1 MRAAQGESRVSTR
14 TSLIAKTGPMRGL
27 HSGMGL
33 AAKGMVVAFVVFTV
47 LNVEFANG
55 VYTAIRGWIEASLSW
70 YYIVVV
76 MGLVLFCLIMM
87 FSRFGSIRLGDD
99 DSRPEFS
106 NFSWFAMLFSAGVGI
121 GILFFGVAEPIF
133 YFDNSGA
140 FGYPNNPHAD
150 VVGATAM
157 DLTRAVH
164 AMRVTYFHWGF
175 HGWAVYVVVGLCLA
189 YFGFRKKLPFT
200 MRSAL
205 YPIIGDRI
213 YGPIGHGVDLLAVF
227 GTIFGVATSL
237 GLGVNQMA
245 TGLNVLFGVDPGITT
260 QIILIVVI
268 SIVATFSAVSGV
280 GNGIRIISEWNI
292 WLSLVLL
299 AFFLF
304 GGPFKWLMG
313 FFVTSLGDY
322 LWNVIPMGFWT
333 AGTEKEIAWQG
344 GWTIFYWGW
353 WISWAP
359 FVGLF
364 IARISRGRTI
374 REFMVGVMFVPT
386 TIAFFWL
393 CMFGG
398 NAIYME
404 LNAAGGV
411 GTAGVIDLV
420 KAWNL
425 PAALYGTIE
434 RLTDISTLQWVM
446 SALATLLLAT
456 WFITSSDSGTLVITT
471 MLSMGDDDPPRRFR
485 IVWGLGEGFVAAVLL
500 LAGGL
505 KALQTA
511 AIAAALP
518 ISVILIFMAYGL
530 LKSLSEDSSAVAAPA
545 SEPDEAAAAPVSPG

>member
-1 MRAAQGESRVSTR
+1 MSSRAPED
-14 TSLIAKTGPMRGL
+14 LIARAGPMRGL
-27 HSGMGL
+27 HTGMGL

-55 VYTAIRGWIEASLSW
+55 VYAAIRGWIEASLSW
-70 YYIVVV
+70 YYIVIV

-150 VVGATAM
+150 VAGATSM

-205 YPIIGDRI
+205 HPIIGDRI

-260 QIILIVVI
+260 QILLIVGI
-268 SIVATFSAVSGV
+268 SIVATFSAVTGV

-322 LWNVIPMGFWT
+322 IWNVIPMGFWT

-411 GTAGVIDLV
+411 GTAGIVDLV

-434 RLTDISTLQWVM
+434 RLTDISTLRWVM

-471 MLSMGDDDPPRRFR
+471 MLSMGDDDPPQRFR

-511 AIAAALP
+511 SIAAALP
-518 ISVILIFMAYGL
+518 ISVIMVFMAYGL
-530 LKSLSEDSSAVAAPA
+530 LKSLSEDSSAVPAPA
-545 SEPDEAAAAPVSPG
+545 PEEGQGEAPA

>member
-1 MRAAQGESRVSTR
+1 MSSRAMED
-14 TSLIAKTGPMRGL
+14 LIARAGLMRGL
-27 HSGMGL
+27 HTGMGL

-55 VYTAIRGWIEASLSW
+55 IYTAIRGWIEASLSW
-70 YYIVVV
+70 YYIIIV

-150 VVGATAM
+150 VAGATSM

-245 TGLNVLFGVDPGITT
+245 TGLNVLFGVDPGIWT

-268 SIVATFSAVSGV
+268 SLIATVSAVSGV

-322 LWNVIPMGFWT
+322 IWNVIPMGFWT

-411 GTAGVIDLV
+411 GTAGIVDLV

-434 RLTDISTLQWVM
+434 RLTDFSTLQWVM

-471 MLSMGDDDPPRRFR
+471 MLSMGNDDPPQRFR
-485 IVWGLGEGFVAAVLL
+485 VVWGLGEGFVAAVLL

-511 AIAAALP
+511 SIAAALP
-518 ISVILIFMAYGL
+518 ISVIMIFMAWGL
-530 LKSLSEDSSAVAAPA
+530 LKSLSEDSSAVPASAPA
-545 SEPDEAAAAPVSPG
+545 PAQRQEEAPG

>member
-1 MRAAQGESRVSTR
+1 MSSRAMED
-14 TSLIAKTGPMRGL
+14 LIARAGLMRGL
-27 HSGMGL
+27 HTGMGL

-150 VVGATAM
+150 VAGATSM

-245 TGLNVLFGVDPGITT
+245 TGLNVLFGVDPGIWT

-268 SIVATFSAVSGV
+268 SLVATVSAVSGV

-322 LWNVIPMGFWT
+322 IWNVIPMGFWT

-411 GTAGVIDLV
+411 GTAGVVDLV

-434 RLTDISTLQWVM
+434 RLTDISTLQWIM
-446 SALATLLLAT
+446 SALATFLLAT

-471 MLSMGDDDPPRRFR
+471 MLSMGNDNPPQRFR

-511 AIAAALP
+511 SIAAALP

-530 LKSLSEDSSAVAAPA
+530 LKSLSEDSSAVPAPA
-545 SEPDEAAAAPVSPG
+545 PAREPEEAPG

>member
-1 MRAAQGESRVSTR
+1 MQ
-14 TSLIAKTGPMRGL
+14 GL

-150 VVGATAM
+150 VAGATSM

-245 TGLNVLFGVDPGITT
+245 TGLNVLFGVDPGIVT

-505 KALQTA
+505 QALQTA

>member
-1 MRAAQGESRVSTR
+1 MSSRAMED
-14 TSLIAKTGPMRGL
+14 LIARAGLMRGL
-27 HSGMGL
+27 HTGMGL

-47 LNVEFANG
+47 LNVEFANSI
-55 VYTAIRGWIEASLSW
+55 YTAIRGWIEASLSW

-150 VVGATAM
+150 VAGATSM

-205 YPIIGDRI
+205 HPIIGDRI
-213 YGPIGHGVDLLAVF
+213 YGPIGHAVDLLAVF

-245 TGLNVLFGVDPGITT
+245 TGLNVLFGVDPGLTT
-260 QIILIVVI
+260 QILLILVI

-322 LWNVIPMGFWT
+322 IWNVIPMGFWT

-411 GTAGVIDLV
+411 GTAGVVELV

-434 RLTDISTLQWVM
+434 RLTDISTLQWIM
-446 SALATLLLAT
+446 SALATFLLAT

-471 MLSMGDDDPPRRFR
+471 MLSMGNDDPPQRFR

-511 AIAAALP
+511 SIAAALP
-518 ISVILIFMAYGL
+518 ISVIMIFMAYGL

-545 SEPDEAAAAPVSPG
+545 PAQEPEEAPG

>member
-1 MRAAQGESRVSTR
+1 MPEEDIVSSGAGEDRVAQ
-14 TSLIAKTGPMRGL
+14 TGVMRGL
-27 HSGMGL
+27 HAGMGV

-47 LNVEFANG
+47 LNVELANEI
-55 VYTAIRGWIEASLSW
+55 YSAIRGWIEATLSW
-70 YYIVVV
+70 YYVVIIV
-76 MGLVLFCLIMM
+76 GLMLFCILLM

-150 VVGATAM
+150 VAGATAM
-157 DLTRAVH
+157 DMTRAVH

-175 HGWAVYVVVGLCLA
+175 HAWAVYVVVGLCLA
-189 YFGFRKKLPFT
+189 YFGFRKKLPLT
-200 MRSAL
+200 MRSSL

-213 YGPIGHGVDLLAVF
+213 YGPVGHGVDLLAVF
-227 GTIFGVATSL
+227 GTVFGVATSL
-237 GLGVNQMA
+237 GLGVSQMA
-245 TGLNVLFGVDPGITT
+245 TGLNVLFGVDSGILT
-260 QIILIVVI
+260 QVLLIAGISVI
-268 SIVATFSAVSGV
+268 ATLSAVSGV
-280 GNGIRIISEWNI
+280 GKGIRIISEWNI
-292 WLSLVLL
+292 WLSVVLL

-304 GGPFKWLMG
+304 AGPFKWLMG
-313 FFVTSLGDY
+313 FFITSLGDY
-322 LWNVIPMGFWT
+322 IWNVIPMGFWT
-333 AGTEKEIAWQG
+333 AGTDQEIAWQG

-386 TIAFFWL
+386 TIGFFWL

-398 NAIYME
+398 NAIYLE
-404 LNAAGGV
+404 LNASGGV
-411 GTAGVIDLV
+411 GTAGIVDLV
-420 KAWNL
+420 RAWDL
-425 PAALYGTIE
+425 PSALYGTIE
-434 RLTDISTLQWVM
+434 RLTDISALQWIM
-446 SALATLLLAT
+446 SALATFLLVT

-471 MLSMGDDDPPRRFR
+471 MLSMGDDHPPKRFR
-485 IVWGLGEGFVAAVLL
+485 VIWGMGEGLVAAALL

-505 KALQTA
+505 RALQTA
-511 AIAAALP
+511 SIAAALP
-518 ISVILIFMAYGL
+518 ISLVMVFMAYGL
-530 LKSLSEDSSAVAAPA
+530 FKSLNEDSSAVP
-545 SEPDEAAAAPVSPG
+545 APVSGPGAREAPA

>member
-1 MRAAQGESRVSTR
+1 MGSPDGPNGLVAT
-14 TSLIAKTGPMRGL
+14 KGPMKGL
-27 HSGMGL
+27 HAGMGI
-33 AAKGMVVAFVVFTV
+33 AAKAMIVVFVVFTV
-47 LNVEFANG
+47 LNVDFANG
-55 VYTAIRGWIEASLSW
+55 IYSAVRGWIESTLSW
-70 YYIVVV
+70 YYISAAL
-76 MGLVLFCLIMM
+76 MLLFVCFYLM
-87 FSRFGSIRLGDD
+87 FSKFGSIRLGDD
-99 DSRPEFS
+99 DSRPEFK

-133 YFDNSGA
+133 YFDNSGG

-150 VVGATAM
+150 AMGATEM
-157 DLTRAVH
+157 TMQRAVS

-175 HGWAVYVVVGLCLA
+175 HGWAIYVMVGLCLA
-189 YFGFRKKLPFT
+189 YFGFRKKLPLT

-205 YPIIGDRI
+205 YPVIGDRI
-213 YGPIGHGVDLLAVF
+213 YGPIGHAVDLLAVF
-227 GTIFGVATSL
+227 GTVFGVATSL
-237 GLGVNQMA
+237 GLGVTQMA

-260 QIILIVVI
+260 QIILIAVI
-268 SIVATFSAVSGV
+268 SVVATLSAVSGV

-292 WLSLVLL
+292 WLSIALL

-304 GGPFKWLMG
+304 AGPTKWLMG

-333 AGTEKEIAWQG
+333 AGTEANGKWQG
-344 GWTIFYWGW
+344 SWTIFYWGW

-359 FVGLF
+359 FVGMF

-374 REFMVGVMFVPT
+374 REFMIGVLFVPT

-411 GTAGVIDLV
+411 GTAGVSDIV
-420 KAWNL
+420 MAWNL
-425 PAALYGTIE
+425 PGALYGTIE
-434 RLTDISTLQWVM
+434 RLTDIGTLQWVA
-446 SALATLLLAT
+446 SALATFLLAT

-471 MLSMGDDDPPRRFR
+471 MLSMGDDNPPIRFR
-485 IVWGLGEGFVAAVLL
+485 IIWGMGEGVVAAALL

-511 AIAAALP
+511 SIAAALP
-518 ISVILIFMAYGL
+518 ISVIMMLMTYGL
-530 LKSLSEDSSAVAAPA
+530 LKSLHQDSSAVPEPGGVKTAPDGTSLA
-545 SEPDEAAAAPVSPG
+545 RELRA

>member
-1 MRAAQGESRVSTR
+1 MATNRPGAAVAE
-14 TSLIAKTGPMRGL
+14 TGLMKGL
-27 HSGMGL
+27 HSGMGF
-33 AAKGMVVAFVVFTV
+33 AAKGMVAAFVVFTV
-47 LNVEFANG
+47 LNVELANSIYKA
-55 VYTAIRGWIEASLSW
+55 VRGWIEASLAW
-70 YYIVVV
+70 YYI
-76 MGLVLFCLIMM
+76 LVAIVLVFVCLYLLC
-87 FSRFGSIRLGDD
+87 SRHGSIRLGDD
-99 DSRPEFS
+99 DARPEFS

-121 GILFFGVAEPIF
+121 GILFFGVAEPVF

-150 VVGATAM
+150 AAGMTAM
-157 DLTRAVH
+157 DTNRAVH

-175 HGWAVYVVVGLCLA
+175 HGWAIYVMIGLCLA
-189 YFGFRKKLPFT
+189 YFGFRKKLPLT
-200 MRSAL
+200 LRSAL

-227 GTIFGVATSL
+227 GTVFGVATSL
-237 GLGVNQMA
+237 GLGVTQMA
-245 TGLNVLFGVDPGITT
+245 TGMNVLFGVDPGVAT
-260 QIILIVVI
+260 QLVLIVII
-268 SIVATFSAVSGV
+268 SIVATLSAVSGV

-292 WLSLVLL
+292 WLSVVLL

-304 GGPFKWLMG
+304 FGPFKWLMG
-313 FFVTSLGDY
+313 FFVTSIGDY
-322 LWNVIPMGFWT
+322 IWNVIPMGFWT

-359 FVGLF
+359 FVGMF

-374 REFMVGVMFVPT
+374 REFMIGVLFVPT

-398 NAIYME
+398 NAMYME
-404 LNAAGGV
+404 LTAEGGV
-411 GTAGVIDLV
+411 GTAGIVDLV
-420 KAWNL
+420 RAWNL

-434 RLTDISTLQWVM
+434 RLSDISALQWMM

-471 MLSMGDDDPPRRFR
+471 MLSMGDDNPPQRFR
-485 IVWGLGEGFVAAVLL
+485 IVWGLGEGFVAGVLL

-511 AIAAALP
+511 SIAAALP
-518 ISVILIFMAYGL
+518 ISVIILFMTYGL
-530 LKSLSEDSSAVAAPA
+530 VKSLSEDNSAVPA
-545 SEPDEAAAAPVSPG
+545 EAKAEPVPV

>member
-1 MRAAQGESRVSTR
+1 MGDPQTR
-14 TSLIAKTGPMRGL
+14 DGLVATAGPMKGL
-27 HSGMGL
+27 HAGMGI
-33 AAKGMVVAFVVFTV
+33 AAKAMIVCFVVFTI

-55 VYTAIRGWIEASLSW
+55 IYSAVRGWIETTLSW
-70 YYIVVV
+70 YYIFVA
-76 MGLVLFCLIMM
+76 LILLFVCFYLM

-99 DSRPEFS
+99 SSRPEFK

-121 GILFFGVAEPIF
+121 GILFFGVAEPVF
-133 YFDNSGA
+133 YFDNSGG

-150 VVGATAM
+150 AAGITE
-157 DLTRAVH
+157 LTIQRAVY

-175 HGWAVYVVVGLCLA
+175 HGWAIYVMIGLCLA
-189 YFGFRKKLPFT
+189 YFGFRKKLPLT

-205 YPIIGDRI
+205 YPVIGDRI
-213 YGPIGHGVDLLAVF
+213 YGTIGHAVDLLAVF
-227 GTIFGVATSL
+227 GTVFGVATSL
-237 GLGVNQMA
+237 GLGVSQMA
-245 TGLNVLFGVDPGITT
+245 TGLNVLFGVDPGVTT
-260 QIILIVVI
+260 QIILIAVI
-268 SIVATFSAVSGV
+268 SVVATFSAVSGV

-292 WLSLVLL
+292 WLSIVLL

-333 AGTEKEIAWQG
+333 AGTEGNAKWQG

-359 FVGLF
+359 FVGMF

-374 REFMVGVMFVPT
+374 REFMVGVLFVPT

-398 NAIYME
+398 NAIYLE
-404 LNAAGGV
+404 LHAAGGV
-411 GTAGVIDLV
+411 GTAGIMETVM
-420 KAWNL
+420 AWNL
-425 PAALYGTIE
+425 PSALYGTIE
-434 RLTDISTLQWVM
+434 RMTDIGTLQWIM
-446 SALATLLLAT
+446 SALATFLLAT

-471 MLSMGDDDPPRRFR
+471 MLSMGDDNPPQRFR
-485 IVWGLGEGFVAAVLL
+485 IVWGMGEGVVAAVLL

-505 KALQTA
+505 SALQTA
-511 AIAAALP
+511 SIAAALP
-518 ISVILIFMAYGL
+518 ISVIMMFMTYGL
-530 LKSLSEDSSAVAAPA
+530 LKSLHEDSSAVAAPA
-545 SEPDEAAAAPVSPG
+545 AAVAPDGTSLAEELRA

>member
-1 MRAAQGESRVSTR
+1 MAGNRPEALVAE
-14 TSLIAKTGPMRGL
+14 TGLMKGL
-27 HSGMGL
+27 HSGMGF
-33 AAKGMVVAFVVFTV
+33 AAKGMVAAFVVFTV

-55 VYTAIRGWIEASLSW
+55 IYTAVRDWIQVSLAW
-70 YYIVVV
+70 YYILIVVV
-76 MGLVLFCLIMM
+76 LVFVCLYLLC
-87 FSRFGSIRLGDD
+87 SRHGSVRLGDD

-150 VVGATAM
+150 AVGVTDM
-157 DLTRAVH
+157 DMNRAVH

-175 HGWAVYVVVGLCLA
+175 HGWAIYVIIGLCLA
-189 YFGFRKKLPFT
+189 YFGFRKKLPLT
-200 MRSAL
+200 LRSAL

-227 GTIFGVATSL
+227 GTVFGVATSL
-237 GLGVNQMA
+237 GLGVTQMA
-245 TGLNVLFGVDPGITT
+245 TGLNVLFGIDPGIAT
-260 QIILIVVI
+260 QIVLIVVI
-268 SIVATFSAVSGV
+268 SIIATLSAVSGV

-292 WLSLVLL
+292 WLSVVLL

-304 GGPFKWLMG
+304 FGPFKWLMG
-313 FFVTSLGDY
+313 FFVTSIGDY

-359 FVGLF
+359 FVGMF

-374 REFMVGVMFVPT
+374 RQFMIGVLFVPT

-398 NAIYME
+398 NAMYME
-404 LNAAGGV
+404 LMAEGGV
-411 GTAGVIDLV
+411 GTAGIVDLV

-425 PAALYGTIE
+425 PSALYSTIE
-434 RLTDISTLQWVM
+434 RLTDISTLQWAM

-471 MLSMGDDDPPRRFR
+471 MLSMGDDDPPQRFR
-485 IVWGLGEGFVAAVLL
+485 IVWGLGEGFVAGVLL

-511 AIAAALP
+511 SIAAALP
-518 ISVILIFMAYGL
+518 ISVIMLFMTYGL
-530 LKSLSEDSSAVAAPA
+530 IKSLSEDSSAVPAEAKAEPAPA
-545 SEPDEAAAAPVSPG
+545 